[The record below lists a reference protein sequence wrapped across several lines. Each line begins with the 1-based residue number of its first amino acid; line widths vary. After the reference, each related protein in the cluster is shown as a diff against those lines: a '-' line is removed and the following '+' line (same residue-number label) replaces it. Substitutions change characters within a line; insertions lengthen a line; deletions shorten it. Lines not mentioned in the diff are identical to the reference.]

1 VSRIKAFRK
10 HCAATSVADFSE
22 GRIIIKQLLHSK
34 IITIMSIMI
43 LIINEKCY
51 CQKN

>member
-1 VSRIKAFRK
+1 M
-10 HCAATSVADFSE
+10 ADFSE